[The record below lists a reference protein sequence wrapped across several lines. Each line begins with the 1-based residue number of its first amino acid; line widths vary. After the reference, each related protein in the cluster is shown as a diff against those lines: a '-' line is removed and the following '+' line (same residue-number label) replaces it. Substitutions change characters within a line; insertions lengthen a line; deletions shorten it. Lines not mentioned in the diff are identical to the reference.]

1 MAFIC
6 LVVNILVFPIFSS
19 TNMKI
24 IPIALSIITAY
35 GLMNCL
41 YWSGHRNGMKEAQQ
55 KRKNDE
61 TDNS

>member
-35 GLMNCL
+35 GLMNCS
-41 YWSGHRNGMKEAQQ
+41 YWSGHRNGMKEVQ
-55 KRKNDE
+55 
-61 TDNS
+61 